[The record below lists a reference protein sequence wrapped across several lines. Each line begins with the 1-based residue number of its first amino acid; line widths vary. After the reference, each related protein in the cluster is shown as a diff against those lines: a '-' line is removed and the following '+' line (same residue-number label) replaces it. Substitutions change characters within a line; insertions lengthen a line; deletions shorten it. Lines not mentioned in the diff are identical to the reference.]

1 MVCPIRP
8 VKSHTLGIRLMHLRS
23 ISHSHAYGWNLMH
36 LRALQSCFFPVNLLW
51 FFIITTLEISLLL
64 QTKVIKNCYH
74 HMHYLGYSGTEM
86 CWRPWTPLGELTVLP
101 LGELTALPQTTSW
114 IWGAKRRARERT
126 AWRGGKAISREG
138 KRRWRKKVGVGMKR
152 RRGREGS
159 RGGEKGRGREA
170 DLTHSS
176 FANWRSLHHS
186 RHTCEVEKITSL
198 ALNLLDVVF
207 FLDGKMSHKIS
218 IYVYHHNHQHHHHHH
233 PSCTAFTLNTQAP
246 LTTSWRHLHHGKV
259 IWMFWHWLLK
269 SHMWLT

>member
-138 KRRWRKKVGVGMKR
+138 KRRWRKKVGVEMKR
-152 RRGREGS
+152 QGRGGS

-218 IYVYHHNHQHHHHHH
+218 IYIYHHNHHHHHHHH